1 MNYNIIDLNLAGKI
15 LFSPYSRFSI
25 GFNNP
30 LNIPRFSGGISVLE
44 GFSGANIFIGLSFGK
59 YVEKDF

>member
-1 MNYNIIDLNLAGKI
+1 M
-15 LFSPYSRFSI
+15 
-25 GFNNP
+25 GFKNP
-30 LNIPRFSGGISVLE
+30 LNIPRFNGGISVLE